1 MINNI
6 TVTTITTHGLSP
18 TLTIV
23 FLVLIAA
30 FLVSVGI
37 TYHSIRNKEY
47 KDTLRASI
55 IIGFVISFLFVL
67 RSNMEFNS
75 FSYNLRVIQWI
86 LFIFILV
93 MVGGFIAVSMKKL
106 ANEYKMEEFQES
118 LPEKDSENSKNWWDR
133 QNPKTQAI
141 TVLSAC
147 LLCIILLTGVMY
159 LLNPFEGQ
167 VKLGITF
174 TPGYTNETEVNEAMN
189 EGIIVIF
196 ISNNT
201 TQYTLKGVSET
212 GATVKITSSDLGIYN
227 QTVPLDADGNFA
239 YNLNIPL
246 NATKIKVEVEA
257 TKTGKEPDYDILSI
271 KRH

>member
-1 MINNI
+1 MINNT
-6 TVTTITTHGLSP
+6 TVTSITTHGLSP

-23 FLVLIAA
+23 FLVFIAA

-37 TYHSIRNKEY
+37 TYHSIRNNEY

-55 IIGFVISFLFVL
+55 IIGFVISFLLVF
-67 RSNMEFNS
+67 RSDKEFS
-75 FSYNLRVIQWI
+75 SLSYNLRMIQWI
-86 LFIFILV
+86 LYIFILV

-106 ANEYKMEEFQES
+106 ANEYKMKEFQES
-118 LPEKDSENSKNWWDR
+118 PPEKDSENSKNWWDK

-141 TVLSAC
+141 TVLSTC

-174 TPGYTNETEVNEAMN
+174 TPSYANETEVNESMN
-189 EGIIVIF
+189 EGKTVIF

-201 TQYTLKGVSET
+201 TQYTLKGVSEAD
-212 GATVKITSSDLGIYN
+212 ATVKITSSDLGIYN

-239 YNLNIPL
+239 FNLNIPM
-246 NATKIKVEVEA
+246 NATKIKIELEA
-257 TKTGKEPDYDILSI
+257 TKTGKEADYEILFI